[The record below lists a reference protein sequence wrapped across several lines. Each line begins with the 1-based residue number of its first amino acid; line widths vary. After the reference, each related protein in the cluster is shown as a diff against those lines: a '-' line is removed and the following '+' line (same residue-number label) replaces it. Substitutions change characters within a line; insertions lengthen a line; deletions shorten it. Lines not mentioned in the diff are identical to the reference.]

1 MHAKQL
7 ITIGTG
13 LKMGETIV
21 YITGGMLI
29 TCIAIIIVLMVCK

>member
-1 MHAKQL
+1 
-7 ITIGTG
+7 
-13 LKMGETIV
+13 MGETIV